1 MMKSIILALLLFT
14 LSVSGISSKPL
25 QGFQLSGYII
35 NSAGGEPLAYA
46 NLVIKG
52 SNKGA
57 AADEKGY
64 FSLTGMKAGNYS
76 LLVSYSGFQT
86 EEISLTITRDT
97 LVTIQ
102 LKETNY
108 NINAIVVTGT
118 RTERALKDVPVLTN
132 IIDRK
137 AIENIGTNNIQDA
150 LNFSMPNINFSKS
163 AAGMNMQLAGL
174 EAKYTVFLI
183 DGEKISGEINGNID
197 YNRIRTSDIER
208 IEIIKGASGLLYG
221 SNAIGGVVNI
231 ITKKPKQNFEAS
243 IGSRYSRF
251 NTLDLDATAAFS
263 KKKFSSKSN
272 FYFNHTDGFDM
283 TLDSPYEMTQDAF
296 TSKSFEQQFD
306 YKVNDRLNVSYL
318 IKYYD
323 RERFDADLIPLHFK
337 DYNLTSTLKS
347 TLHFEENSSLYVVW
361 NSDQYTTNTVEELFD
376 NREKPST
383 INSRNNLR
391 ISGTFDKIKKN
402 SLSGGLEFIDDKLFS
417 DRIEGDE
424 KSYQDYVLYLQDEYK
439 ICDFFTAIGGFRMNL
454 HSVYDFHIIPQLT
467 AMFTFSDLKIRGGYS
482 MGYRSPGIKELYM
495 NFTPV
500 PVVQLIGNPN
510 LIPETSNY
518 VSLSAEYSKSFFNG
532 SVSFYR
538 NSIKDMITEVQS
550 LEDPKIWRYEN
561 IDSVLVNGLDLILR
575 AQINT
580 HLAINCSY
588 SFTDSEDKTSGSQM
602 LGTSRNNAGLM
613 LQYYFNRKNY
623 NLGVNLKSN
632 YFGEIPYQEMDDY
645 TGEVTSKVYGNHFIW
660 NLTTT
665 HKIYK
670 AYELSL
676 GVHNLFNHYELEN
689 VMNLNPGRRFFV
701 GLRVNI
707 HHLSHKK

>member
-1 MMKSIILALLLFT
+1 MMKVFYLTILVLT
-14 LSVSGISSKPL
+14 LSFGVNFANPL
-25 QGFQLSGYII
+25 PGYKISGYIS
-35 NSAGGEPLAYA
+35 NSANGEALSFA
-46 NLVIKG
+46 NIVIKG

-57 AADEKGY
+57 AADAQGY
-64 FSLTGMKAGNYS
+64 FSLNSMNNGNYS
-76 LLVSYSGFQT
+76 ILISYSGFQT
-86 EEISLTITRDT
+86 EEISLFLTKDT
-97 LVTIQ
+97 LLTIQ

-231 ITKKPKQNFEAS
+231 ITKKSKQNFEAS

-251 NTLDLDATAAFS
+251 NTLDLDATAS
-263 KKKFSSKSN
+263 INKNKFSSKSN
-272 FYFNHTDGFDM
+272 FYYNHTDGFDM
-283 TLDSPYEMTQDAF
+283 TLESPYEMTQDAF

-306 YKVNDRLNVSYL
+306 YKVNDRLNVAYL
-318 IKYYD
+318 FKYYD
-323 RERFDADLIPLHFK
+323 RERFDADMVPLHFK
-337 DYNLTSTLKS
+337 DYNLTSTIKS
-347 TLHFEENSSLYVVW
+347 TYHFDENSSLYAVW
-361 NSDQYTTNTVEELFD
+361 NSDQYTTRTVEELFND
-376 NREKPST
+376 REKPST

-402 SLSGGLEFIDDKLFS
+402 SISGGIEFIDDKLFS

-424 KSYQDYVLYLQDEYK
+424 KSYQDYVFYLQDEYK
-439 ICDFFTAIGGFRMNL
+439 VCSFFTAIGGFRMNM
-454 HSVYDFHIIPQLT
+454 HSVYDFHMIPQLS

-482 MGYRSPGIKELYM
+482 MGYRSPGLKELYM

-500 PVVQLIGNPN
+500 PVVQLIGNPD

-518 VSLSAEYSKSFFNG
+518 VSLSAEYSRSFLNG

-561 IDSVLVNGLDLILR
+561 IDSVMVNGLDIILR
-575 AQINT
+575 AQINNQ
-580 HLAINCSY
+580 LAVNCSY

-645 TGEVTSKVYGNHFIW
+645 TGEVTSKVYGSHFIW

-701 GLRVNI
+701 GLRINI
-707 HHLSHKK
+707 HHLTQK